1 MRLKTAVHEGKSDS
15 DYTLAMDI
23 ANRNDPGAIP
33 TLIGLIDSDNS
44 QATIYAIG
52 WYALN
57 PLTGVRYDG
66 THHGPWWRKWWE
78 ANKSRFPERVQA
90 LPIPDLPK
98 TAEGKAFAKDPPD
111 LASIILEPTL
121 DDLLQRLTRQVRD
134 GDHPGISDTARWL
147 GEFGNP
153 RAIPTLI
160 GIIDADNS
168 YVTVYGIGWSALNPL
183 TGVRYDASHHGPW
196 WRKWWKANRER
207 FPQDVQALAIPD
219 LPKTAQG
226 KAFAKD
232 PPDPTSII
240 LKPTLD
246 DLLQRL
252 TRQVRDGDHPGISGT
267 APWIG
272 EFGNPRAIPTL
283 IGIID
288 ADNSFVT
295 VNGIGWF
302 ALSPLTGVRYDGTHH
317 GPWWRKW
324 WKANKERFPQDVQA
338 LAIPDLPKTAE
349 GKAFAKDPPDPASII
364 LEPTLDDLLQRLTR
378 QVRDGDHPGISDT
391 APWIGEF
398 ENPRAI
404 PTLIALI
411 EKDNT
416 YDTVYGI
423 GWFGLNP
430 LTGVDYDES
439 HDGAWWRAWWQQNK
453 AEYADRMNRADEPPS
468 GNLRVPRHLRPVID
482 AEDVAHIPAQDL
494 RAGGDQDKRYLLI
507 GPHPDTPTP
516 ANGFRLLIVM
526 PGGHGG
532 PDFHPFIKR
541 IYKNVLSNDYLLAQV
556 VAPEWNPNQ
565 GRSLVWPTETN
576 RWPGMRFSTE
586 ELINAVIGDIEQKHK
601 LDAGYLFTL
610 TWSSSGPAAYAISL
624 QPDTR
629 VTGSFV
635 AMSVFKPAELPPL
648 DRAAGHPYFILH
660 SPQDFI
666 PIRMA
671 EEARDMLGKNE
682 AVVQLVTYEGGHGW
696 RGDVYGNLR
705 RGIRWLEEHRRA
717 AGSGTP
723 R

>member
-1 MRLKTAVHEGKSDS
+1 MSLTALLGCVLCLVCAPLWGQTEPSLDDLLVRLKTAVQEGKSDS
-15 DYTLAMDI
+15 DYRLAMDI
-23 ANRNDPGAIP
+23 ANRNDPRAIP

-44 QATIYAIG
+44 EATIYAIG
-52 WYALN
+52 WFALN
-57 PLTGVRYDG
+57 PLTDVRYDG

-78 ANKSRFPERVQA
+78 ANKSRFPEHVQA
-90 LPIPDLPK
+90 LAIPDLPK
-98 TAEGKAFAKDPPD
+98 TAEGKAFAKDLPD
-111 LASIILEPTL
+111 PASIILEPTL

-134 GDHPGISDTARWL
+134 GDDPGISNTARWIA
-147 GEFGNP
+147 EFGNP

-168 YVTVYGIGWSALNPL
+168 YLTVYGIGWSALNPL
-183 TGVRYDASHHGPW
+183 TGVRYDA
-196 WRKWWKANRER
+196 
-207 FPQDVQALAIPD
+207 
-219 LPKTAQG
+219 
-226 KAFAKD
+226 
-232 PPDPTSII
+232 
-240 LKPTLD
+240 
-246 DLLQRL
+246 
-252 TRQVRDGDHPGISGT
+252 
-267 APWIG
+267 
-272 EFGNPRAIPTL
+272 
-283 IGIID
+283 
-288 ADNSFVT
+288 
-295 VNGIGWF
+295 
-302 ALSPLTGVRYDGTHH
+302 THH

-364 LEPTLDDLLQRLTR
+364 LDPTLDQLLDRLTK
-378 QVRDGDHPGISDT
+378 QVRQGERSAIPYT
-391 APWIGEF
+391 ARWIAEYD
-398 ENPRAI
+398 NPRAI
-404 PTLIALI
+404 PTLIGLI
-411 EKDNT
+411 DSDSSEATIN
-416 YDTVYGI
+416 GI
-423 GWFGLNP
+423 GWFALNP
-430 LTGVDYDES
+430 LTGVDYDER
-439 HDGAWWRAWWQQNK
+439 HDGAWWRNWWQQNK
-453 AEYADRMNRADEPPS
+453 ATYADRMNRADEPPS

-482 AEDVAHIPAQDL
+482 ADDVAHIPAQDL

-507 GPHPDTPTP
+507 GSCPDTPTP

-576 RWPGMRFSTE
+576 RWPSMRFSTE

-601 LDAGYLFTL
+601 IDAGYIFTL

-648 DRAAGHPYFILH
+648 DRAAGHAYFILH

-671 EEARDMLGKNE
+671 EEARDVLGKNE
-682 AVVQLVTYEGGHGW
+682 AAVQLVTYEGGHGW